1 MTELI
6 KFIVLSLVENKEA
19 VSVTETEEESG
30 NILVEVRVAPDEMGK
45 IIGKNGRIAKAIR
58 TVARSAAAKTNQ
70 KVRVDIIE

>member
-6 KFIVLSLVENKEA
+6 RFIVLSLVENKEA
-19 VSVTETEEESG
+19 VSVTETKEESG